1 MAFNA
6 PGPLIEIC
14 TATATSLAFVRSTV
28 DQDSATGE
36 TILSY
41 AEHLSLRVD
50 LQPEGGGYPRFLHG
64 TMTEVNYTAIY
75 MGNADV
81 QTGDRATVSGHQVE
95 VVNVLH
101 YGSEQT
107 ELSLRTV
114 R

>member
-6 PGPLIEIC
+6 PGPLLEIC
-14 TATATSLAFVRSTV
+14 TATAANLTFVRKTV

-41 AEHLSLRVD
+41 AEHLTIRVD

-64 TMTEVNYTAIY
+64 TLTEVNYTAIY
-75 MGNADV
+75 LGNADV
-81 QTGDRATVSGHQVE
+81 ETGDRATISGAQVE
-95 VVNVLH
+95 VVNVQH
-101 YGSEQT
+101 YGTEQT
-107 ELSLRTV
+107 ELTLKAV